1 MSKLKLYK
9 QAENL
14 YIEEG
19 MSIEDIC
26 RNLNI
31 SRRTI
36 FYWKK
41 KYDWDKSRNKKYK
54 SESKLSTE
62 LTDIAL
68 KFMQQISKNMDNKIP
83 TSQAEYYA
91 LINLIKNIPEV
102 KKYEKSV
109 ERDLTKTKLP
119 LKSLTPAFINQIQ
132 KDVLGWEPEW
142 IYF

>member
-19 MSIEDIC
+19 MSIENIC
-26 RNLNI
+26 RNLDI

-41 KYDWDKSRNKKYK
+41 NYDWDKSRNKKYN

-109 ERDLTKTKLP
+109 EKDLIKPKLLP
-119 LKSLTPAFINQIQ
+119 KSLTPEFIKQIQ
-132 KDVLGWEPEW
+132 KDVLGWDENV
-142 IYF
+142 

>member
-26 RNLNI
+26 RNLDI

-62 LTDIAL
+62 LIDIAL
-68 KFMQQISKNMDNKIP
+68 KFMQQISKNMDDKIP

-91 LINLIKNIPEV
+91 LINLIKNISEV
-102 KKYEKSV
+102 NKYEKSI
-109 ERDLTKTKLP
+109 EKDLIKPKLP
-119 LKSLTPAFINQIQ
+119 LKSLTPEFIKQIK
-132 KDVLGWEPEW
+132 KDFLR
-142 IYF
+142 

>member
-14 YIEEG
+14 YIEGG

-26 RNLNI
+26 RNLDI

-68 KFMQQISKNMDNKIP
+68 KFMQQISKNMDDKIP

-91 LINLIKNIPEV
+91 LINLIKNISEV
-102 KKYEKSV
+102 NKYEKSI
-109 ERDLTKTKLP
+109 EKDLIKPKLP
-119 LKSLTPAFINQIQ
+119 LKSLTPEFIKQFQ
-132 KDVLGWEPEW
+132 KDFLR
-142 IYF
+142 

>member
-19 MSIEDIC
+19 MSIENIC
-26 RNLNI
+26 RNLDI

-41 KYDWDKSRNKKYK
+41 NYDWYKSRNKKYK

-109 ERDLTKTKLP
+109 EKDLTKIKLLP
-119 LKSLTPAFINQIQ
+119 KSLTPEFIKQIQ
-132 KDVLGWEPEW
+132 KDVLGWDENV
-142 IYF
+142 

>member
-1 MSKLKLYK
+1 MSKIRLFKEAERLYLDEKLTPDEIAL
-9 QAENL
+9 QL
-14 YIEEG
+14 
-19 MSIEDIC
+19 D
-26 RNLNI
+26 I

-83 TSQAEYYA
+83 TSQSEYYA

-109 ERDLTKTKLP
+109 EKDLIKPKL
-119 LKSLTPAFINQIQ
+119 LSKSLTPEFTKQIQ
-132 KDVLGWEPEW
+132 KDVLGWNEN
-142 IYF
+142 I

>member
-1 MSKLKLYK
+1 MSKLKLCK

-26 RNLNI
+26 RILVI

-36 FYWKK
+36 FYWKI

-83 TSQAEYYA
+83 TSQSEYYA

-109 ERDLTKTKLP
+109 EKDLIKPKL
-119 LKSLTPAFINQIQ
+119 LSKSLTPEFIKQIQ
-132 KDVLGWEPEW
+132 KDVLGWNEN
-142 IYF
+142 I

>member
-19 MSIEDIC
+19 MSIENIC
-26 RNLNI
+26 RNLDI

-41 KYDWDKSRNKKYK
+41 KYNWDKSRNKKYK
-54 SESKLSTE
+54 SENKLSTE
-62 LTDIAL
+62 MTDIAL

-91 LINLIKNIPEV
+91 LINLIKNISEV

-109 ERDLTKTKLP
+109 EKDLTKPKLLP
-119 LKSLTPAFINQIQ
+119 KSLTPEFIKQIQ
-132 KDVLGWEPEW
+132 QDF
-142 IYF
+142 IR

>member
-19 MSIEDIC
+19 ISIEDIC
-26 RNLNI
+26 RNLDI

-68 KFMQQISKNMDNKIP
+68 KFMQKISKNMDNKIP
-83 TSQAEYYA
+83 TSQSEYYA

-102 KKYEKSV
+102 KKYEKSI
-109 ERDLTKTKLP
+109 EKDLIKPKL
-119 LKSLTPAFINQIQ
+119 LSKSFTPEFIKQIQ
-132 KDVLGWEPEW
+132 KDVLGWNEN
-142 IYF
+142 I

>member
-1 MSKLKLYK
+1 MSKLKLCK

-26 RNLNI
+26 LNLDI

-68 KFMQQISKNMDNKIP
+68 KFMQKISKNMDNKIP
-83 TSQAEYYA
+83 TSQSEYYA

-109 ERDLTKTKLP
+109 EKDLIKPKL
-119 LKSLTPAFINQIQ
+119 LSKSLTPEFIKQIQ
-132 KDVLGWEPEW
+132 KDVLGWNEN
-142 IYF
+142 I

>member
-1 MSKLKLYK
+1 MSKLKLCK

-26 RNLNI
+26 RNLDI

-109 ERDLTKTKLP
+109 EK
-119 LKSLTPAFINQIQ
+119 I
-132 KDVLGWEPEW
+132 
-142 IYF
+142 

>member
-1 MSKLKLYK
+1 MSKLKLCK

-14 YIEEG
+14 YIQEG

-26 RNLNI
+26 RNLDI

-83 TSQAEYYA
+83 TSQSEYYA

-109 ERDLTKTKLP
+109 EKDLIKPKL
-119 LKSLTPAFINQIQ
+119 LSKSLTPEFIKQIQ
-132 KDVLGWEPEW
+132 KDVLGWNET
-142 IYF
+142 I

>member
-1 MSKLKLYK
+1 MSKLKLCK

-14 YIEEG
+14 YIEER

-26 RNLNI
+26 RNLDI

-83 TSQAEYYA
+83 TSQSEYYA

-109 ERDLTKTKLP
+109 EKDLIKPKL
-119 LKSLTPAFINQIQ
+119 LSKSLTPEFIKQIQ
-132 KDVLGWEPEW
+132 KDVLGWNEN
-142 IYF
+142 I

>member
-26 RNLNI
+26 RHLDI

-36 FYWKK
+36 FYWNK
-41 KYDWDKSRNKKYK
+41 KYNWDKSRNKKYK
-54 SESKLSTE
+54 FESKLSTE
-62 LTDIAL
+62 LIDIAL
-68 KFMQQISKNMDNKIP
+68 KFMQQISKNMDNKIS

-109 ERDLTKTKLP
+109 EVEKDSTKPKLLP
-119 LKSLTPAFINQIQ
+119 KSLTPEFIKQIQ
-132 KDVLGWEPEW
+132 QDALGWNE
-142 IYF
+142 IF

>member
-26 RNLNI
+26 RNLDI

-41 KYDWDKSRNKKYK
+41 NYDWDKSRNKKYK
-54 SESKLSTE
+54 SENKLSTE
-62 LTDIAL
+62 MTDIAL
-68 KFMQQISKNMDNKIP
+68 KFMQQISKNIDNKIP

-109 ERDLTKTKLP
+109 EKDLTKIKL
-119 LKSLTPAFINQIQ
+119 LSKNLTPEFIKQIQ
-132 KDVLGWEPEW
+132 KDVLGWDENV
-142 IYF
+142 

>member
-1 MSKLKLYK
+1 M
-9 QAENL
+9 E
-14 YIEEG
+14 
-19 MSIEDIC
+19 
-26 RNLNI
+26 
-31 SRRTI
+31 
-36 FYWKK
+36 K

-54 SESKLSTE
+54 SECKLSAE

-109 ERDLTKTKLP
+109 EKDLTKPKLLP
-119 LKSLTPAFINQIQ
+119 KCLTPEFIKQIQ
-132 KDVLGWEPEW
+132 KDVLGWEPEK
-142 IYF
+142 

>member
-83 TSQAEYYA
+83 ISQAEYYA

-109 ERDLTKTKLP
+109 EKDLTKTKQSP
-119 LKSLTPAFINQIQ
+119 KNLTPEFIKQIQ
-132 KDVLGWEPEW
+132 KDVLGWNENV
-142 IYF
+142 

>member
-1 MSKLKLYK
+1 MSKLKLCK

-26 RNLNI
+26 RNLDI

-36 FYWKK
+36 FYLMK

-83 TSQAEYYA
+83 TSQSEYYA

-109 ERDLTKTKLP
+109 EKDLIKPKL
-119 LKSLTPAFINQIQ
+119 LSKSLTPEFIKQIQ
-132 KDVLGWEPEW
+132 KDVLGWNEN
-142 IYF
+142 I

>member
-1 MSKLKLYK
+1 MSKLKLCK

-19 MSIEDIC
+19 TSIEDIC
-26 RNLNI
+26 RNLDI

-83 TSQAEYYA
+83 TSQSEYYA

-109 ERDLTKTKLP
+109 EKDLIKPKL
-119 LKSLTPAFINQIQ
+119 LSKSLTPEFIKQIQ
-132 KDVLGWEPEW
+132 KDVLGWNEN
-142 IYF
+142 I

>member
-14 YIEEG
+14 YIEG
-19 MSIEDIC
+19 GVSIEDIC
-26 RNLNI
+26 RNLDI

-62 LTDIAL
+62 LIDIVL

-91 LINLIKNIPEV
+91 LINLVKNIPEV

-109 ERDLTKTKLP
+109 EKDLTKPKLP
-119 LKSLTPAFINQIQ
+119 PKSLTPEFIKQIQ
-132 KDVLGWEPEW
+132 KDFLR
-142 IYF
+142 

>member
-19 MSIEDIC
+19 MSIENIC
-26 RNLNI
+26 RNLDI

-41 KYDWDKSRNKKYK
+41 NYDWDKSRNKKYK

-109 ERDLTKTKLP
+109 EKDLTKIKLLP
-119 LKSLTPAFINQIQ
+119 KSLTPEFIKQIQ
-132 KDVLGWEPEW
+132 KDVLGWDENV
-142 IYF
+142 

>member
-1 MSKLKLYK
+1 MSKLKLCK

-26 RNLNI
+26 RNLDI

-68 KFMQQISKNMDNKIP
+68 KFIQKISNNMDNKIP
-83 TSQAEYYA
+83 TSQSEYYA

-102 KKYEKSV
+102 KKYEKSI
-109 ERDLTKTKLP
+109 EKDLIKPKL
-119 LKSLTPAFINQIQ
+119 LSKSLTPEFIKQIQ
-132 KDVLGWEPEW
+132 KDVLGWNEN
-142 IYF
+142 I